1 MIAYVE
7 GALVEKSPT
16 HAVIDCNGVGY
27 FLHISLNTYSRLPDS
42 GKVKLHTHLAVREDA
57 HTLYGFADKAEKV
70 MFRHLI
76 SVSGIG
82 AGTAR
87 MILSS
92 LTPEQ
97 VSNAIATENVGAF
110 RSIKGVGPK
119 SAQRVIIDL
128 RDKVGKEDLEMSFT
142 TAESNNKREEALTA
156 LVTLGFQKNKAAKTV
171 DKILSSSQG
180 GEISVEELVKLSLN
194 NL

>member
-16 HAVIDCNGVGY
+16 HAVVDCGGVGY
-27 FLHISLNTYSRLPDS
+27 FLHISLHTYSGLPDS
-42 GKVKLHTHLAVREDA
+42 GKVKLHTHLAIREDA
-57 HTLYGFADKAEKV
+57 HTLYGFADKSEKG

-82 AGTAR
+82 ASTAR

-92 LTPEQ
+92 LTSEQ
-97 VSNAIATENVGAF
+97 VTNAIATENVGAF
-110 RSIKGVGPK
+110 RAIKGVGPK

-128 RDKVGKEDLEMSFT
+128 RDKVGKEDPEILH
-142 TAESNNKREEALTA
+142 TATENNNKREEALTA
-156 LVTLGFQKNKAAKTV
+156 LVTLGFQKNKAAQTV
-171 DKILSSSQG
+171 DKVLKSQG
-180 GEISVEELVKLSLN
+180 ADISVEDLVKLSLN